1 MSDVFRAGKGSIE
14 THSAIPVPVL
24 IAGSA
29 IIATRCL
36 SVLLLANEL
45 GYEELANFIHRS
57 AQAWDSTLIFI
68 ASQLIFFIELR
79 CAIALLRGTNWGRW
93 GYVLTQIIVVLYM
106 LVASLGWVYPE
117 IFSLSGETNAEIVH
131 TLILQK
137 FPDVVVLILLFV
149 PASSRK
155 FFHKH

>member
-14 THSAIPVPVL
+14 TRSAIPVPVL

-93 GYVLTQIIVVLYM
+93 GYVLTQVIVVLYM

>member
-1 MSDVFRAGKGSIE
+1 MSDVFRTGKGIIE
-14 THSAIPVPVL
+14 AQSAIPVPVL

-36 SVLLLANEL
+36 SVLLLVNEL
-45 GYEELANFIHRS
+45 GYEELANFVHRS

-79 CAIALLRGTNWGRW
+79 CAIALMRGTDWGRW
-93 GYVLTQIIVVLYM
+93 GYMLTQAAVVLYM

-117 IFSLSGETNAEIVH
+117 IFSISGENNIEIVH

-137 FPDVVVLILLFV
+137 FPDLVVLLLLFV

-155 FFHKH
+155 FFHKG

>member
-1 MSDVFRAGKGSIE
+1 MKSL
-14 THSAIPVPVL
+14 SAIPVPVL

-36 SVLLLANEL
+36 GVLLLANEL
-45 GYEELANFIHRS
+45 GYQEIVNFIHRS
-57 AQAWDSTLIFI
+57 AQSWDSTLIFI

-79 CAIALLRGTNWGRW
+79 CAIALMRGANWGRW
-93 GYVLTQIIVVLYM
+93 GYVIAQAVVILYM
-106 LVASLGWVYPE
+106 LVASMGWVYPE
-117 IFSLSGETNAEIVH
+117 IFSISGETNAEIIH

-137 FPDVVVLILLFV
+137 FPDLVVILLLFI

-155 FFHKH
+155 YFR